1 MVTFQRRRPAEQC
14 EIRVQISG
22 GVSFVMGDL
31 ATQVDSATRR
41 DREIDQSG
49 NTVTVHLSDREWTRL
64 PTLMLE
70 SVREQYV
77 HDLLMST
84 DKGSVQAEADAQTRL
99 SGQVYARSLSGGNA
113 QIGIEAEVAE
123 GEDNIRNKVLKSVQ
137 GVGIRVLGTT
147 KVRDQ
152 EWLFF
157 PENNDSNTF
166 DLDSYNVLMNNLRD
180 QITFND
186 TRLVCR
192 TV

>member
-1 MVTFQRRRPAEQC
+1 MVTFQRIRPAEQC
-14 EIRVQISG
+14 ELRVQITG
-22 GVSFVMGDL
+22 GVSFIMGDL

-41 DREIDQSG
+41 ERQLDQSD

-64 PTLMLE
+64 PTSILE

-84 DKGSVQAEADAQTRL
+84 DKGSVEAEANAQTRL
-99 SGQVYARSLSGGNA
+99 SGQAYARSLSGGQA

-123 GEDNIRNKVLKSVQ
+123 GEENIPNKVLNAVQ
-137 GVGIRVLGTT
+137 GVGIKPLETAE
-147 KVRDQ
+147 VRDQ

-157 PENNDSNTF
+157 PDHNDSNVF
-166 DLDSYNVLMNNLRD
+166 DIDSYKPMMEKLRD
-180 QITFND
+180 QIQFND